1 MARIGYW
8 HCVGLCGL
16 AAFSLSAMAQG
27 QPIGDPSPKWRPHI
41 DVEAKPGS
49 KRTLGEADLF
59 IPLSQDADT
68 LIFGSLRGR
77 FDDQT
82 SSEGNF
88 GLGLRHMLTNGWNL
102 GAYGYFDRRRTDQG
116 NFFNQSTLGF
126 EALGRDWDL
135 RTNVY
140 QPLGDRVRDLGTT
153 GGGSTAALSG
163 STVQVTTAAST
174 TREERALGGYDAE
187 VGWRLPLFDAED
199 RSQLRLYLGSY
210 RFSDDVANV
219 TGSRL
224 RLEFTLAQVP
234 HLWRGAELS
243 LGAEGQD
250 DNVRGSQT
258 FVSLRLRIPLG
269 GKAEQA
275 RPLSAQER
283 RMTAP
288 IVRDV
293 DIVALNRVAASTA
306 QVVETATQTS
316 SGQTLTV
323 LSSATT
329 TGAALP
335 GAITTAGANSTVI
348 LSGTFNTTGITTLQS
363 GQTVMGA
370 GSLTVRTASGRNA
383 TLTTSSA
390 TLNGNVGA
398 SNYTVEMASNS
409 TLRGLTINSSNTGG
423 NSVVGVRAQNVT
435 GVTIANNTITASSN
449 TASSQAVLVS
459 IGGAGNSASATISN
473 NTLTA
478 TTTGST
484 SAYAIQ
490 VNDFFATS
498 NVSATI
504 SGNTLSA
511 SGASTTNAHTRL
523 SGANILTGSSGNTV
537 TNGTCSVASAGSGG
551 TVTYTNAAACGP

>member
-8 HCVGLCGL
+8 RSLGLCGL
-16 AAFSLSAMAQG
+16 AVFSLCAMAQG
-27 QPIGDPSPKWRPHI
+27 QALGDPGPKWRPHI

-59 IPLSQDADT
+59 IPLSQSADT

-77 FDDQT
+77 FDDKT

-88 GLGLRHMLTNGWNL
+88 GLGLRHMLPSGWNV

-174 TREERALGGYDAE
+174 TREERALGGFDAE

-199 RSQLRLYLGSY
+199 RSQLRLYLGGY
-210 RFSDDVANV
+210 RFSDDVAHV

-224 RLEFTLAQVP
+224 RAEFTLAQVP
-234 HLWRGAELS
+234 HLWQGAELF

-258 FVSLRLRIPLG
+258 FLSLRLRIPFG
-269 GKAEQA
+269 GPA
-275 RPLSAQER
+275 RPARALSTQER

-288 IVRDV
+288 LVRDV
-293 DIVALNRVAASTA
+293 DIVALNRIAASTA

-316 SGQTLTV
+316 GGQTLTV

-335 GAITTAGANSTVI
+335 GAVTAAGANSTVV
-348 LSGTFNTTGITTLQS
+348 LSGTFNTTSWVSMQS
-363 GQTVMGA
+363 GQTLAA
-370 GSLTVRTASGRNA
+370 GTVAVRTASGRTAN
-383 TLTTSSA
+383 LTTSA
-390 TLNGNVGA
+390 TIDATPGLATMAVELQSI
-398 SNYTVEMASNS
+398 SNATVK
-409 TLRGLTINSSNTGG
+409 GLTIKSTASGLD
-423 NSVVGVRAQNVT
+423 SAVGVRANNCT
-435 GVTIANNTITASSN
+435 GCTISNNTITATGSTTTS
-449 TASSQAVLVS
+449 AQAVLV
-459 IGGAGNSASATISN
+459 INSSNATVSG

-478 TTTGST
+478 TPTGDST
-484 SAYAIQ
+484 AYAIQ
-490 VNDFFATS
+490 VNS
-498 NVSATI
+498 SSATVTN
-504 SGNTLSA
+504 NTLSA
-511 SGASTTNAHTRL
+511 SSASTTNAHTRL
-523 SGANILTGSSGNTV
+523 SSANILTGSSGNTV
-537 TNGTCSVASAGSGG
+537 SNGSCSIGTAGSGG

>member
-8 HCVGLCGL
+8 RGVGLCGL
-16 AAFSLSAMAQG
+16 AVFSLSAMAQG
-27 QPIGDPSPKWRPHI
+27 QAPGDPGPKWRPHI

-77 FDDQT
+77 FDDKT

-88 GLGLRHMLTNGWNL
+88 GLGLRHMLPSGWNL

-116 NFFNQSTLGF
+116 NFFNQGTLGF

-140 QPLGDRVRDLGTT
+140 QPLGDRVRDLGAT

-174 TREERALGGYDAE
+174 TREERALGGFDAE

-199 RSQLRLYLGSY
+199 RSQLRVYLGGY
-210 RFSDDVANV
+210 RFSDNVADV

-224 RLEFTLAQVP
+224 RAEFTLAQVP
-234 HLWRGAELS
+234 QLWRGAELF

-250 DNVRGSQT
+250 DNARGSQT
-258 FVSLRLRIPLG
+258 FLSLRLRIPFG
-269 GKAEQA
+269 GES
-275 RPLSAQER
+275 RPTRTLSAQER

-288 IVRDV
+288 LVRDV
-293 DIVALNRVAASTA
+293 DIVALNRVTASTA
-306 QVVETATQTS
+306 QVVETATQTTG
-316 SGQTLTV
+316 GQTLTV

-335 GAITTAGANSTVI
+335 GAVTAAGTNSTVV
-348 LSGTFNTTGITTLQS
+348 LSGTFNTSSWVRLQS
-363 GQTVMGA
+363 GQTLMA
-370 GSLTVRTASGRNA
+370 GTVAVRTASGRVAN
-383 TLTTSSA
+383 LTTSA
-390 TLNGNVGA
+390 TIDATPGLNTNA
-398 SNYTVEMASNS
+398 VEMQSISNA
-409 TLRGLTINSSNTGG
+409 TVKGLTIRSTSSGTDSAN
-423 NSVVGVRAQNVT
+423 GVRAHACT
-435 GVTIANNTITASSN
+435 GCTISNNTITATGSTSSV
-449 TASSQAVLVS
+449 QAV
-459 IGGAGNSASATISN
+459 IISN
-473 NTLTA
+473 SNNATVSGNTLTA
-478 TTTGST
+478 TTTSAST
-484 SAYAIQ
+484 ANAIQ
-490 VNDFFATS
+490 VAS
-498 NVSATI
+498 SSATV
-504 SGNTLSA
+504 SNNTLSA

-523 SGANILTGSSGNTV
+523 TSANILSSSSGNTV
-537 TNGTCSVASAGSGG
+537 SNGSCSIGTAGSGG

>member
-1 MARIGYW
+1 MAWIGYW
-8 HCVGLCGL
+8 RGVGLCGL
-16 AAFSLSAMAQG
+16 ALVSLGAMAQG
-27 QPIGDPSPKWRPHI
+27 QAPGDPGPKWRPHI

-77 FDDQT
+77 FDDKT
-82 SSEGNF
+82 SSEGNV
-88 GLGLRHMLTNGWNL
+88 GLGLRHMLPSGWNL

-116 NFFNQSTLGF
+116 NFFNQGTLGF

-140 QPLGDRVRDLGTT
+140 QPLGDRVRDLGAT
-153 GGGSTAALSG
+153 GGDSTAALSG

-174 TREERALGGYDAE
+174 TREERALGGFDAE

-199 RSQLRLYLGSY
+199 RSQLRVYLGGY
-210 RFSDDVANV
+210 RFSDNVADV

-224 RLEFTLAQVP
+224 RAEFTLAQVP
-234 HLWRGAELS
+234 QLWRGAELF

-250 DNVRGSQT
+250 DNARGSQT
-258 FVSLRLRIPLG
+258 FLSLRLRIPFG
-269 GKAEQA
+269 GES
-275 RPLSAQER
+275 RPTRTLSAQER

-288 IVRDV
+288 LVRDV
-293 DIVALNRVAASTA
+293 DIVALNRVTASTA

-316 SGQTLTV
+316 GGQTLTV

-335 GAITTAGANSTVI
+335 GAVTAAGTNSTVV
-348 LSGTFNTTGITTLQS
+348 LSGTFNTTNWVRLQS
-363 GQTVMGA
+363 GQTLAA
-370 GSLTVRTASGRNA
+370 GTVAVRTASGRIAN
-383 TLTTSSA
+383 LTTSA
-390 TLNGNVGA
+390 TINATPGA
-398 SNYTVEMASNS
+398 DSMAVEMQSISNA
-409 TLRGLTINSSNTGG
+409 TVKGLTIRSTDSGSG
-423 NSVVGVRAQNVT
+423 SPVGVRANNCT
-435 GVTIANNTITASSN
+435 GCTISNNTITASSSTGGPQTVIVIN
-449 TASSQAVLVS
+449 SSNVTVS
-459 IGGAGNSASATISN
+459 G

-478 TTTGST
+478 TTTGAT
-484 SAYAIQ
+484 TAYAIQ
-490 VNDFFATS
+490 VAS
-498 NVSATI
+498 SSATVTN
-504 SGNTLSA
+504 NTLSA

-523 SGANILTGSSGNTV
+523 TSANILSGSSGNTV
-537 TNGTCSVASAGSGG
+537 NNGTCSINGAGSGT